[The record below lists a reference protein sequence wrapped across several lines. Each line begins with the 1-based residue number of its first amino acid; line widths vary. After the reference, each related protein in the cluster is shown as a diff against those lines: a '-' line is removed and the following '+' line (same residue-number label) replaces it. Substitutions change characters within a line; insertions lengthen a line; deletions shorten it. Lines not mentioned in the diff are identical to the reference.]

1 MATTQE
7 QLNVLH
13 RGARESAELS
23 RAQRFKLIL
32 FLASILQSLAPA
44 QDTQFLPE
52 LDGHLTLNSS
62 FKVYVQAKDD
72 REGGDPQQFTFG
84 PALQFY
90 RKPLIKLKNASIF
103 DLDDAK
109 SRLLGFESGY
119 RIITAPDAPV
129 KNRAIEDIT
138 FRFPFQGRV
147 LLADKNRAD
156 LDWQNGNFFW
166 RYRNKLTVQRTFT
179 IRAFHLIPYVA
190 AEPFYESR
198 YNKWSATDLYAG
210 SLFPVGSHF
219 QFDCYY
225 QHENDTGKHP
235 NQQEE
240 FIGLAL
246 HLYLSREKN
255 PRPGPLQKVLPNGG
269 AKSGGNISSTGLLLR
284 ERAYSNRHVSP
295 VVKPI
300 G

>member
-1 MATTQE
+1 MW
-7 QLNVLH
+7 
-13 RGARESAELS
+13 R
-23 RAQRFKLIL
+23 
-32 FLASILQSLAPA
+32 SILIEAKRVEWIVLLACIARLGGHA

-52 LDGHLTLNSS
+52 LDGHLALNSS
-62 FKVYVQAKDD
+62 FKVYVQVKDD

-109 SRLLGFESGY
+109 SRFMVFESGY
-119 RIITAPDAPV
+119 RIITAPATPV
-129 KNRAIEDIT
+129 KNRAIEDVT

-156 LDWQNGNFFW
+156 LDWQSGSFNW
-166 RYRNKLTVQRTFT
+166 RYRNKLTVQRTFSV
-179 IRAFHLIPYVA
+179 RGLHFIPYVA

-210 SLFPVGSHF
+210 SLLPVGSHI

-225 QHENDTGKHP
+225 QHENDTGKNP

-240 FIGLAL
+240 FVGLAL
-246 HLYLSREKN
+246 HLYFSREKN
-255 PRPGPLQKVLPNGG
+255 PRPGPPQKVLPNGG
-269 AKSGGNISSTGLLLR
+269 AKSDGNISSTGLLLR
-284 ERAYSNRHVSP
+284 ERGYSNRQVSP
-295 VVKPI
+295 VVKPT